1 MDGFARALNR
11 VRIVYSSPFWAVMCR
26 AVWPSAYSK
35 MDNHFFSLIKNETY
49 KPVIL
54 RYVDIINT

>member
-11 VRIVYSSPFWAVMCR
+11 VRIVYSSPFCAVMCR

-35 MDNHFFSLIKNETY
+35 IDNYFSSLIKNETY
-49 KPVIL
+49 NMLIF
-54 RYVDIINT
+54 

>member
-35 MDNHFFSLIKNETY
+35 IDIYSFGLIENETY
-49 KPVIL
+49 DDIIL
-54 RYVDIINT
+54 RYVDILK